1 MASYQGTVNI
11 HATPSTVI
19 GLLHN
24 LRGWTS
30 WTSTILEA
38 TPLGSGV
45 VQPGA
50 RVRARQP
57 GLPVSVWTVD
67 VVDDHAFEWNNYR
80 HGLRTVATHDIDS
93 TPEGSRLTVTI
104 RQEGPL
110 AGPVGLL
117 WGRVIRHHLSQMM
130 QDLKTA
136 AESAAG
142 TETLDL
148 DRGHRHA
155 EPEQELRRS
164 FSENR

>member
-1 MASYQGTVNI
+1 MASYEGTVDI
-11 HATPSTVI
+11 HAIPTTVV

-24 LRGWTS
+24 LAGWTS
-30 WTSTILEA
+30 WTGTILEA

-67 VVDDHAFEWNNYR
+67 VVDERTFQWNNYR
-80 HGLRTVATHDIDS
+80 HGLRTVATHLITP
-93 TPEGSRLTVTI
+93 TPEGSRVEVTI
-104 RQEGPL
+104 RQDGWL
-110 AGPVGLL
+110 AAPVAMM
-117 WGRVIRHHLSQMM
+117 WGRVIRHHLQQMV
-130 QDLKTA
+130 QDLKKA

-148 DRGHRHA
+148 DRGHRHT